1 MQPVRWGVPKR
12 LAQTRKSCKKNN
24 LLAEPELLVSE
35 AEIHIPMKSFLKL
48 AVPTVVFLGGLM
60 VTSSL
65 SFGKPEYT
73 KKEKKGCTFCHAAA
87 NSKELN
93 EVGKCYAANN
103 HSLETCSPKK

>member
-1 MQPVRWGVPKR
+1 MRPVRWGVPKR
-12 LAQTRKSCKKNN
+12 LARTRKPCKWSN
-24 LLAEPELLVSE
+24 LRAESELHRSN

-48 AVPTVVFLGGLM
+48 AVPMVVFLGGLM

-73 KKEKKGCTFCHAAA
+73 KKEKKGCTFCHVAAS
-87 NSKELN
+87 SKELN